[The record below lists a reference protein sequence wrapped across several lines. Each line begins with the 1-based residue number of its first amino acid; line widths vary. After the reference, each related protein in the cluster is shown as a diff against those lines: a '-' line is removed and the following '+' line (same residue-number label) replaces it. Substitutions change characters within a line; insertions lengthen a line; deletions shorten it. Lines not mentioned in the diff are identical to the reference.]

1 METNVHECGEDILN
15 ENMVSI
21 ADNNFSIPGCAKIV
35 FSCTLSIILATIS
48 VYIHLIKVVP
58 LTVDPE
64 YDISDLFKFKILWS
78 ISLYLSIYFFFEFVI
93 LLVTKGMFTKEYKL
107 NLISLI
113 LYRKSTIIKICASL
127 FIFSCLL
134 HWYEYVWIPVKT
146 NELLSNE
153 PIDGTSQEKMS
164 KSKYIVEHFSTIILS
179 ISVFFSIQMIKSIF
193 MAVVEIKMY
202 FSHYMNRIEQNEE
215 NTKVI
220 EMLNNFTGTRMFNN
234 LQTWGNFVF
243 KTISPRSDTFNKKD
257 CDKIFGTEK
266 TKRIFKLF
274 DTNNDNSITAMEFV
288 SVYYGIIRE
297 KYFLNKALLQKNSL
311 FDKLSMILSIICI
324 PLGVFISISIL
335 GYAKYFSNLM
345 SVISGVILS
354 LSFIFS
360 SVVGELFRSLIFIF
374 LVRPYEAGDYLRIDG
389 KIYIVNE
396 LGLLY
401 SSFLVD
407 SLITY
412 VQNITL
418 MSKNIINYRLSDV
431 EEKRYKYKFKVNMF
445 REKQSSL
452 NKHIRDVLNMNTRI
466 YMGKYDITNYKMLSE
481 GFLEVEILIYFKINF
496 QYIKGLT
503 HNEDEFAFVLD
514 DIFKIIGLQT
524 Y

>member
-1 METNVHECGEDILN
+1 MEANVNECGENILN

-21 ADNNFSIPGCAKIV
+21 DDTNFSIPGYAKIMCS
-35 FSCTLSIILATIS
+35 FTLSIILATIS
-48 VYIHLIKVVP
+48 IYIHLIKVVP
-58 LTVDPE
+58 ITIDPE
-64 YDISDLFKFKILWS
+64 YDIYDLFKYKILWS
-78 ISLYLSIYFFFEFVI
+78 ISLYFSIYLFFEFVI
-93 LLVTKGMFTKEYKL
+93 LLLTKEYKL

-113 LYRKSTIIKICASL
+113 LYNRSTIIKICASL

-134 HWYEYVWIPVKT
+134 HWYEYIWIPVKT
-146 NELLSNE
+146 NEMISDESIYN
-153 PIDGTSQEKMS
+153 TSEEKIS

-179 ISVFFSIQMIKSIF
+179 VSVFFSIQMVKSIF
-193 MAVVEIKMY
+193 MSVVEFKMY
-202 FSHYMNRIEQNEE
+202 FSHYKNRIDQNEE
-215 NTKVI
+215 NTQVI
-220 EMLNNFTGTRMFNN
+220 EMLNNFTGRRMFNN
-234 LQTWGNFVF
+234 LQTWGNYVF
-243 KTISPRSDTFNKKD
+243 NTISPRSDMLKKED
-257 CDKIFGTEK
+257 CDKIFGPVE
-266 TKRIFKLF
+266 TKRIYKLF
-274 DTNNDNSITAMEFV
+274 DKNNDNSITALEFV
-288 SVYYGIIRE
+288 SVYYGVIRE

-324 PLGVFISISIL
+324 PLGFFISISIL
-335 GYAKYFSNLM
+335 GYAKHFSNLM

-418 MSKNIINYRLSDV
+418 MSKNIVNYRLSDV
-431 EEKRYKYKFKVNMF
+431 EEKGYKYKFMMKMF
-445 REKQSSL
+445 REKQSLL
-452 NKHIRDVLNMNTRI
+452 NKHIRDRLNKNTRI
-466 YMGKYDITNYKMLSE
+466 YMGKYDITNYKMLSD
-481 GFLEVEILIYFKINF
+481 GFMEVEILIYFKINF

>member
-1 METNVHECGEDILN
+1 MEANVNECGENILN

-21 ADNNFSIPGCAKIV
+21 DDTNFSIPGYAKIICS
-35 FSCTLSIILATIS
+35 FTLSIILATIS
-48 VYIHLIKVVP
+48 IYIHLIKVVP
-58 LTVDPE
+58 ITIDPE
-64 YDISDLFKFKILWS
+64 YDIYDLFKYKILWS
-78 ISLYLSIYFFFEFVI
+78 ISLYFSIYLFFEFVI
-93 LLVTKGMFTKEYKL
+93 LLLTKEYKL

-113 LYRKSTIIKICASL
+113 LYNRSTIIKICASL

-134 HWYEYVWIPVKT
+134 HWYEYIWIPVKT
-146 NELLSNE
+146 NEMISDESIYN
-153 PIDGTSQEKMS
+153 TSEEKIS

-179 ISVFFSIQMIKSIF
+179 VSVFF
-193 MAVVEIKMY
+193 
-202 FSHYMNRIEQNEE
+202 N
-215 NTKVI
+215 
-220 EMLNNFTGTRMFNN
+220 ML
-234 LQTWGNFVF
+234 
-243 KTISPRSDTFNKKD
+243 KKED
-257 CDKIFGTEK
+257 CDKIFGPVE
-266 TKRIFKLF
+266 TKRIYKLF
-274 DTNNDNSITAMEFV
+274 DKNNDNSITALEFV
-288 SVYYGIIRE
+288 SVYYGVIRE

-324 PLGVFISISIL
+324 PLGFFISISIL
-335 GYAKYFSNLM
+335 GYAKHFSNLM

-418 MSKNIINYRLSDV
+418 MSKNIVNYRLSDV
-431 EEKRYKYKFKVNMF
+431 EEKGYKYKFMMKMF
-445 REKQSSL
+445 REKQSLL
-452 NKHIRDVLNMNTRI
+452 NKHIRDRLNKNTRI
-466 YMGKYDITNYKMLSE
+466 YMGKYDITNYKMLSD
-481 GFLEVEILIYFKINF
+481 GFMEVEILIYFKINF